1 MKARYLVLQAEQVCY
16 PVNAL
21 QLARERF
28 QPLALNLL
36 LVHAACVEAPG
47 LLPEPT
53 LRAFRERLDL
63 GYVYVRFTD
72 TRGGTDIGFPIDT
85 RTLDLSQ
92 VDLENGSGTVRLSG
106 ALTLDDIDVRCI
118 ADIDVAT
125 LAGVGHLEVVR
136 A

>member
-1 MKARYLVLQAEQVCY
+1 MQHHDSDAPAQPGHGVLIDDDPLPIRLSRGDH
-16 PVNAL
+16 PV
-21 QLARERF
+21 
-28 QPLALNLL
+28 
-36 LVHAACVEAPG
+36 VVS
-47 LLPEPT
+47 LLPERT